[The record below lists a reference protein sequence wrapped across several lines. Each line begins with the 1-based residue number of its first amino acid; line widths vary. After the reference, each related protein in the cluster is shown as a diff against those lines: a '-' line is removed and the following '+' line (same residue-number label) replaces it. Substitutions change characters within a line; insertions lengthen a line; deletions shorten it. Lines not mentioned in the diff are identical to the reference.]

1 MERFAVFGLFT
12 TNDYTFLE
20 LDSKSAGNVIVN
32 EYPANGIVK
41 LRDGMTQVDNMEAFD
56 STSTIHVRPSE
67 PFVALLGGNL
77 VGHGVRVV
85 KDNHEPAEYRIE
97 GQVEGFDFDA
107 GALEFYKVTLKRES
121 IASWP
126 SDLPLE

>member
-1 MERFAVFGLFT
+1 MDVFDVFE

-41 LRDGMTQVDNMEAFD
+41 LRDGMVQVDNMETYE
-56 STSTIHVRPSE
+56 STSSVHVRPSE
-67 PFVALLGGNL
+67 AFVGILGGNL
-77 VGHGVRVV
+77 VGHGVRIQ

-97 GQVEGFDFDA
+97 GQVEGYDFDL
-107 GALEFYKVTLKRES
+107 GRLEFYRVTLKRERIS
-121 IASWP
+121 PWP